1 VFPVW
6 TLAFC
11 SLMIAMA
18 FSSSVF
24 AEKIKLSLAMSN
36 PSVQVVP
43 SLAHT
48 PSHDHGGHVVQLYTD
63 DGFLIDV
70 LSRFIGGALAV
81 GDAAVVVAT
90 AGHRIE
96 LERRLSGRGIDTSKV
111 GRKDVI
117 LCWTQARPYRDS
129 W

>member
-1 VFPVW
+1 
-6 TLAFC
+6 
-11 SLMIAMA
+11 
-18 FSSSVF
+18 
-24 AEKIKLSLAMSN
+24 MSN

-90 AGHRIE
+90 AARTESSLRDGC
-96 LERRLSGRGIDTSKV
+96 LAERWTQVRWR
-111 GRKDVI
+111 RKDVI
-117 LCWTQARPYRDS
+117 LCWTQARPYLDS